1 MTVPVPSPGR
11 PFLSCDWGTSAF
23 RLILVD
29 GATLA
34 ARSQTETA
42 EGIGA
47 TFFSWKHQARSAEAR
62 RSFYYSTIR
71 TNISNMDRG
80 AKTSLAGLPLVI
92 SGMASSSIGM
102 VELAYKAVPFATD
115 GSDLGVQTFKAGDD
129 FDRDVAII
137 SGVRTDDDV
146 MRGEEVQL
154 IGALAG
160 EPQVDGERLF
170 IFPGTHS
177 KHVVVAGGQAT
188 GFRTFMTGEFF
199 RLLATHSVLA
209 EMVGP
214 ETPWSGVP
222 PAFDEGVREGA
233 ATNLLNACFHVR
245 SRGLLQPDSKAQ
257 AYHFL
262 SGLLIGS
269 ELRELRGHAY
279 RELVIVAGPAA
290 AARYRRAL
298 QVLELPGGISTRDV
312 GKALI
317 QGHAQIARRLGWLG

>member
-1 MTVPVPSPGR
+1 
-11 PFLSCDWGTSAF
+11 
-23 RLILVD
+23 VD

-34 ARSQTETA
+34 PRSEKETD

-47 TFFSWKHQARSAEAR
+47 TFSSWRKQARGAEER

-71 TNISNMDRG
+71 SNISNMDRG
-80 AKTSLAGLPLVI
+80 AKTSLAGVPLVI

-102 VELAYKAVPFATD
+102 VELPYRAMPFATD
-115 GSDLGVQTFKAGDD
+115 GSDLSVQTFKAGDD
-129 FDRDVAII
+129 FDRDVAVV

-160 EPQVDGERLF
+160 EPRAEGERLF

-177 KHVVVAGGQAT
+177 KHVVVAGGFAT
-188 GFRTFMTGEFF
+188 AFRTYMTGEFF
-199 RLLATHSVLA
+199 KLLASQSVLA

-214 ETPWSGVP
+214 ETPWSGAP
-222 PAFDEGVREGA
+222 AAFDEGVREGA
-233 ATNLLNACFHVR
+233 AANLLHACFHVR
-245 SRGLLQPDSKAQ
+245 ARGLLQPGARAQ
-257 AYHFL
+257 GYHYL

-269 ELRELRGHAY
+269 ELRELRQHAY
-279 RELVIVAGPAA
+279 AELVIVAGPSA

-298 QVLELPGGISTRDV
+298 QILEAPGPISTRDV
-312 GKALI
+312 GKSLLR
-317 QGHAQIARRLGWLG
+317 GHAQIARRLGWLG